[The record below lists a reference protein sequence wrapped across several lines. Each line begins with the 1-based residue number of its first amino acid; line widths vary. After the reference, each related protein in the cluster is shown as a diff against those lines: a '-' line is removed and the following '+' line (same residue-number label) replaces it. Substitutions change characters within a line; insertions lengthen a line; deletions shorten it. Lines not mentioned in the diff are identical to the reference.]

1 MVAAMHA
8 TRDDAHAGN
17 GAGGKGGCKRA
28 RQVRVGAMSCM
39 IAAMHATRNDAHA
52 GNRAGGKGGR
62 KRARQVRGGASAV
75 HGCCNA
81 CDA

>member
-17 GAGGKGGCKRA
+17 G
-28 RQVRVGAMSCM
+28 
-39 IAAMHATRNDAHA
+39 
-52 GNRAGGKGGR
+52 AGGKGGR